1 MVFPFARRSLKL
13 GGCCCCLTKCHF
25 PDVITIRSG
34 DFFSLLVGYMY
45 VILVLSF
52 AFFWRIIYKFYRF
65 FALFLS
71 RLGRG
76 FSDVP
81 PLALVL
87 RSSTASAHILYLCGV
102 WSSCCQAFLGECYRK
117 IQEVDCE
124 HGANWMIRGM
134 GLELHHH
141 NNACVI
147 VMTQNFGW
155 LVYVCVWHRVG
166 RAQYFW
172 HFGPGCWRKWKANRN
187 FTTHRKTPR
196 PNQRK
201 YIFNG
206 HPREREK
213 KRELRKLCS

>member
-1 MVFPFARRSLKL
+1 MPFSWCYYDSFRWFFLFACWLHVR
-13 GGCCCCLTKCHF
+13 HF
-25 PDVITIRSG
+25 CA
-34 DFFSLLVGYMY
+34 FFC
-45 VILVLSF
+45 
-52 AFFWRIIYKFYRF
+52 FFWRIIYKFYRF

-81 PLALVL
+81 PLALAL

-141 NNACVI
+141 NDACVI

-155 LVYVCVWHRVG
+155 LVFVCVCVASSW
-166 RAQYFW
+166 
-172 HFGPGCWRKWKANRN
+172 
-187 FTTHRKTPR
+187 
-196 PNQRK
+196 
-201 YIFNG
+201 
-206 HPREREK
+206 
-213 KRELRKLCS
+213 